1 MYLDDNNYRNEMSVK
16 SQQYIKDNLIY
27 KNEISKMSDYIDDM
41 ISRQHYVQSDVIDRL
56 TSIIKMKGQVT
67 KKELFNSYLGWGRG
81 IKFGPYRRALLRNK
95 NIYDTIDSTPHY
107 CWIDN

>member
-1 MYLDDNNYRNEMSVK
+1 MSVK

-27 KNEISKMSDYIDDM
+27 KNEVKKMSDYIDDV
-41 ISRQHYVQSDVIDRL
+41 IKSQNYILSDVTERL
-56 TSIIKMKGQVT
+56 ISIIKMKGQVT
-67 KKELFNSYLGWGRG
+67 KKELFSSYLGWGRG
-81 IKFGPYRRALLRNK
+81 IKFGPYRRALLKNK